1 MLGQGIE
8 RTACGQVWG
17 TIAASA
23 VVESVFGN
31 LPKHGFLNQL
41 LERKES
47 SVTPLKLIGNYMYHQ
62 FNI

>member
-1 MLGQGIE
+1 ME

-23 VVESVFGN
+23 VVVSVLGN
-31 LPKHGFLNQL
+31 LPKHDFLSQL

-47 SVTPLKLIGNYMYHQ
+47 DNPLNPSGHYMYHQ
-62 FNI
+62 FNIQQ